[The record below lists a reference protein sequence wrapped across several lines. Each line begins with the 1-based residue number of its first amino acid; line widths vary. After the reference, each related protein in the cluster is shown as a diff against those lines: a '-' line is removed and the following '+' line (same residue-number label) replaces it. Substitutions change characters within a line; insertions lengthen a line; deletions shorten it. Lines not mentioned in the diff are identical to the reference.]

1 MALWSRGTNESAASS
16 SWLNVS
22 RSVHELFC
30 SVQNFGMKLSWSW
43 FSGFLLTYA
52 TAVNFDLL
60 HSTTDWCTDICAD
73 CKKFHKFLL
82 SLGQWNIYWS
92 AGIHGA
98 QRIYPNDIGD
108 LQIFYL
114 LPTSRLTIVA
124 DQNVLKTFRHVL
136 LFCPNSSI
144 CPNHIPIDL
153 HQPQLYFVLQ

>member
-73 CKKFHKFLL
+73 CKKYHKFLL

-92 AGIHGA
+92 DWQEIFKQAFMVPRGFTLMTLVIFRFFIYCQPAGW
-98 QRIYPNDIGD
+98 Q
-108 LQIFYL
+108 L
-114 LPTSRLTIVA
+114 LLIKMSWKLS
-124 DQNVLKTFRHVL
+124 DM
-136 LFCPNSSI
+136 FC
-144 CPNHIPIDL
+144 
-153 HQPQLYFVLQ
+153 YFVQIPAYVQITFL